1 MLMSPNFD
9 NILSE
14 MHEELS
20 SIFLILIGL
29 HVMGVL
35 VDSLLGR
42 ENLVRA
48 LWAGIKRVP
57 AKEPEG
63 DALESSVW

>member
-1 MLMSPNFD
+1 MS
-9 NILSE
+9 LA
-14 MHEELS
+14 
-20 SIFLILIGL
+20 IFLILIGL